1 MRKHFVKALATVSL
15 LIATMIVTT
24 GHAQAQSLTNPIR
37 VNIPFDFIVGNKT
50 FAAGEYYIK
59 RAQPSSGDAM
69 VLVTS
74 VDGRAH
80 IFRLTNTVQTLD
92 PKTRTTV
99 VFHRYGTQNF
109 LAQVWPDGGTRGRE
123 LPKSRT
129 ERELERQAREVG
141 RVGKKT
147 TPVTEIVSI
156 TAEGQ

>member
-24 GHAQAQSLTNPIR
+24 GHAQAQSLATPIKVR
-37 VNIPFDFIVGNKT
+37 IPFEFVIGNRT
-50 FAAGEYYIK
+50 LAAGEYYIR
-59 RAQPSSGDAM
+59 RAEIFSGDQM
-69 VLVTS
+69 VAVSS
-74 VDGRAH
+74 VDGRTH
-80 IFRLTNTVQTLD
+80 LFRLTNAVQALD
-92 PKTRTTV
+92 PKTRATL

-141 RVGKKT
+141 RVGKKPS
-147 TPVTEIVSI
+147 PVTEIVSI